1 MIKTMKKFFMTLM
14 ALVALFVAAPTAQAA
29 DWLDM
34 LSDGGETIA
43 INPDI
48 TTSDNGTSYLVWVRN
63 SYDLPETRAY
73 YTRDRGYDKT
83 VAYKL
88 TLYKFTDD
96 WNNFNIVQVSV
107 YGEDGNII
115 DQYANPDMAST
126 ESVIPAGSPIEAIA
140 ENAKVIYEIK
150 TNPE

>member
-1 MIKTMKKFFMTLM
+1 MKKFLMTLV
-14 ALVALFVAAPTAQAA
+14 ALVALMVAAPAAHAA
-29 DWLDM
+29 DWFDV
-34 LSDGGETIA
+34 LSDGGETLA
-43 INPDI
+43 VNPDI
-48 TTSDNGTSYLVWVRN
+48 STTDDGKSYLVWVRN
-63 SYDLPETRAY
+63 SFDLPESRAF

-115 DQYANPDMAST
+115 DQYANPDMANT
-126 ESVIPAGSPIEAIA
+126 ESIIPAGSPIETVA
-140 ENAKVIYEIK
+140 EAAKVIYEIK

>member
-1 MIKTMKKFFMTLM
+1 MKRFFMTLM

-140 ENAKVIYEIK
+140 ENAKVIYMDQ
-150 TNPE
+150 NNVD

>member
-1 MIKTMKKFFMTLM
+1 MTLV
-14 ALVALFVAAPTAQAA
+14 ALVALMMTAPVAQAT
-29 DWLDM
+29 DWVNM
-34 LSDGGETIA
+34 ISAGGETIA
-43 INPDI
+43 VSPDI
-48 TTSDNGTSYLVWVRN
+48 TTSDNGKSFLVWVRN
-63 SYDLPETRAY
+63 SFDVPESRAA
-73 YTRDRGYDKT
+73 YTRERGYNKT

-107 YGEDGNII
+107 YDENGEII

-126 ESVIPAGSPIEAIA
+126 EMVIPAGSPIETVA
-140 ENAKVIYEIK
+140 ENARIIYDIK

>member
-1 MIKTMKKFFMTLM
+1 MTMKKFFLTLM
-14 ALVALFVAAPTAQAA
+14 ALVALFVTAPTAQAT

-48 TTSDNGTSYLVWVRN
+48 TTTDNGTSFLVWVRN
-63 SYDLPETRAY
+63 SFDLPESREY
-73 YTRDRGYDKT
+73 YTRERGYDKT

-88 TLYKFTDD
+88 TLYKFTNE

-126 ESVIPAGSPIEAIA
+126 ESMIPSGSPIEAIA